1 MNKYTWLA
9 GALLLATTALGEG
22 KPPEFWCRAEP
33 IVLNGDDYLRYGLT
47 QEEACGKAL
56 RECDEHYRYC
66 EVTGCGEW
74 FDGKT
79 EFKGYCELMVK
90 QTVTRL

>member
-1 MNKYTWLA
+1 MNKYKWLA

-33 IVLNGDDYLRYGLT
+33 TVLNGDDYLRYGLT

-56 RECDEHYRYC
+56 QECEKQYRYC